1 MYRKKIWRYTFMY
14 IVFLIAGSLLSVV
27 QAQVRTVT
35 GRVIDETGVT
45 VPGASVVIKGTTT
58 GTTTDF
64 DGKFS
69 IRVSS
74 GDVLEISFIGY
85 EKQAVKVTKESSL
98 EVKLRSDTQQLE
110 EVQVVAFGKQKK
122 ASMIGAITTVATKQ
136 LKVSS
141 SNLTTSFAG
150 KLAGV
155 IAYQTGGDPSQQN
168 VNFFIRG
175 VSTMGASSSP
185 LILIDGIE
193 SSSTD
198 LARLQPDDIASFS
211 ILKDATA
218 TALYGARGANG
229 IMLVTTKEGTEGK
242 VKVSV
247 RLESVQS
254 GPTSMVQVTDPVTYM
269 RMHNEATAT
278 RNPLAV
284 QLYSQDKIEN
294 TARGINPYAFPAVDW
309 QKMLFKDN
317 STNLKST
324 FSISGGSK
332 FARYYVGGTYN
343 VDNGM
348 LNANGENNFN
358 NNVKLSTYQL
368 RSNVNVNVT
377 KTTEVILRLGITVD
391 DYSGPVFGASE
402 IFRRA
407 TLASPVLFPA
417 YYPKDGENARLKHIM
432 FGNYDGTGNYPN
444 PYADLQRGYRQ
455 YNNAKIVSAFEVKQ
469 DLNMITE
476 GLKARAMFS
485 TDRYSHKGAS
495 RKYNPYYYHIGDS
508 YNPST
513 NTYSLTNLNPPN
525 LSSDGGTD
533 YLNYSPEATEVNA
546 TTYFETAVNYDRTFN
561 ELHTLSGMLVGY
573 LRSYETSVIPNNDLK
588 LAVLATLPYRN
599 AGISGRLAY
608 SFDSRYFL
616 EGNFGYNGS
625 ERFAANKRWGFFPSV
640 GVGWLVSNESF
651 MKGVEDKI
659 SKLKLKATYGLVG
672 NDQLSNDAKDR
683 YFYLSNVNVN
693 DPAYGATFGERFN
706 EKLNG
711 VSISRYANDEITWEL
726 SKKINLG
733 VELELFRAL
742 ELQVDLFKDNRSNIL
757 IERSDLPASAGLLTK
772 VKANAGSLESKGVD
786 IMLDYNKSF
795 TGGLWI
801 TSHNTFTYATNKVT
815 KYDEP
820 DYETIGT
827 PWRSRI
833 GESWNQRWGLVAERL
848 FIDELDIENSP
859 TQEFGKVMA
868 GDIKYKDINNDG
880 KVNNDDLVPIGYPT
894 VPEINFGF
902 GISAGYK
909 NFDFS
914 CFFQGTGKRSLW
926 IDPKGCS
933 PFVNRTAGT
942 GSVIAGAS
950 NLVLTDIANS
960 YWSEDNRDIY
970 ALWPRLS
977 TTSVGNNEQSS
988 TWYMRDGSFLRF
1000 KSLELGYSL
1009 SRKLLRKIKMENVR
1023 FYYTGTN
1030 LLVFSKFKMWDP
1042 ELGGGAFNYPL
1053 QRTHSI
1059 GLQLSF

>member
-1 MYRKKIWRYTFMY
+1 MYRKTNLRYTLVY
-14 IVFLIAGSLLSVV
+14 IVFLIFGSLLSVV
-27 QAQVRTVT
+27 QAQVRTVS
-35 GRVIDETGVT
+35 GRVVDETGET
-45 VPGASVVIKGTTT
+45 VPGASIVIKGTTT

-69 IRVSS
+69 IRASE
-74 GDVLEISFIGY
+74 GEVLEVSFIGY
-85 EKQAVKVTKESSL
+85 VTQPVKVSGAAPL
-98 EVKLRSDTQQLE
+98 EIKLKSDTQQLD

-122 ASMIGAITTVATKQ
+122 SSMIGSITTISTKQ
-136 LKVSS
+136 LQVSS
-141 SNLTTSFAG
+141 SNLTSGFAG

-242 VKVSV
+242 VRVSI
-247 RLESVQS
+247 RLEGVQS
-254 GPTSMVQVTDPVTYM
+254 GPTDMVDVTDPVTYM

-294 TARGINPYAFPAVDW
+294 TARGLNPYAFPAVDW
-309 QKMLFKDN
+309 QNMLFKDH

-348 LNANGENNFN
+348 LRVNGGNNFN

-391 DYSGPVFGASE
+391 DYSGPVLGASE

-417 YYPKDGENARLKHIM
+417 YYPKEGNNARLKHIM

-455 YNNAKIVSAFEVKQ
+455 YNNAKIVSTFEVKQ
-469 DLNMITE
+469 DLKMITE

-495 RKYNPYYYHIGDS
+495 RQYNPYFYHIGDS
-508 YNPST
+508 YNPGA
-513 NTYSLTNLNPPN
+513 NTYTLTNLNPPN
-525 LSSDGGTD
+525 LSANGGTD
-533 YLNYSPEATEVNA
+533 YLNYSPEATEANS
-546 TTYFETAVNYDRTFN
+546 TTYFETAVNYDKTFD
-561 ELHTLSGMLVGY
+561 ELHSLSAMFVGY

-608 SFDSRYFL
+608 SYDNRYFV

-625 ERFAANKRWGFFPSV
+625 ERFAVSKRWGFFPSV
-640 GVGWLVSNESF
+640 GIGWLVSNEKF
-651 MKGVEDKI
+651 MKSLEDKI

-706 EKLNG
+706 EHLNG
-711 VSISRYANDEITWEL
+711 VSISRYANDAITWEL

-733 VELELFRAL
+733 VEVEFFRAL
-742 ELQVDLFKDNRSNIL
+742 ELQVDFFKDNRSNIL
-757 IERSDLPASAGLLTK
+757 IQRSDLPSSAGLLTS
-772 VKANAGSLESKGVD
+772 VKANAGSLESKGID

-795 TGGLWI
+795 SGGLWV

-820 DYETIGT
+820 DYTAIGT

-833 GESWNQRWGLVAERL
+833 GENWNQRWGLVAERL
-848 FIDELDIENSP
+848 FIDDLDIANSP

-868 GDIKYKDINNDG
+868 GDIKYKDINDDG

-894 VPEINFGF
+894 IPEINFGF

-909 NFDFS
+909 NFDLS

-926 IDPKGCS
+926 INPTDCS
-933 PFVNRTAGT
+933 PFVDRTSGE
-942 GSVIAGAS
+942 IKGAS
-950 NLVLTDIANS
+950 NLVLDDIANN
-960 YWSEDNRDIY
+960 YWSEENRDSY

-977 TTSVGNNEQSS
+977 TSRVGNNEQSS

-1000 KSLELGYSL
+1000 KSLEAGYTIP
-1009 SRKLLRKIKMENVR
+1009 RRLLRKIKMENVR

-1030 LLVFSKFKMWDP
+1030 LLVFSRFKMWDP
-1042 ELGGGAFNYPL
+1042 ELGGSAFNYPL
-1053 QRTHSI
+1053 QRTHCI
-1059 GLQLSF
+1059 GVQLSF

>member
-1 MYRKKIWRYTFMY
+1 MCRKTNLRYTFMC
-14 IVFLIAGSLLSVV
+14 IAFLIAGSLLSVV

-35 GRVIDETGVT
+35 GRVVDETGET

-74 GDVLEISFIGY
+74 GDILEVSFIGY
-85 EKQAVKVTKESSL
+85 EKQAVKVTTASTL

-122 ASMIGAITTVATKQ
+122 ASMIGSVTTISTKE

-168 VNFFIRG
+168 VNFFVRG

-229 IMLVTTKEGTEGK
+229 IMLVTTKEGAEGK

-254 GPTSMVQVTDPVTYM
+254 SPTSMVSVTDPVTYM
-269 RMHNEATAT
+269 KMHNEATAT

-309 QKMLFKDN
+309 QDMLFKN
-317 STNLKST
+317 SSTNLKST

-348 LNANGENNFN
+348 LKANGENNFN

-391 DYSGPVFGASE
+391 DYSGPVLGGTE

-417 YYPKDGENARLKHIM
+417 YYPKEGENSRLKHIM

-455 YNNAKIVSAFEVKQ
+455 YNNAKIVSTFEVKQ

-476 GLKARAMFS
+476 GLKARVMFS

-495 RKYNPYYYHIGDS
+495 RKYNPYFYHIGDT

-513 NTYSLTNLNPPN
+513 NSYSLTNLNPPN

-533 YLNYSPEATEVNA
+533 YLNYSPDGTEANS
-546 TTYFETAVNYDRTFN
+546 TTYFEASVNYDRTFD

-573 LRSYETSVIPNNDLK
+573 MRSYETSVIPDNDLK

-599 AGISGRLAY
+599 IGISGRLAY
-608 SFDSRYFL
+608 SFGNRYFL

-625 ERFAANKRWGFFPSV
+625 ERFAASKRWGFFPSV
-640 GVGWLVSNESF
+640 GLGWLVSNEAF
-651 MKGVEDKI
+651 MKGLEEKV

-693 DPAYGATFGERFN
+693 DAGYGATFGERFG
-706 EKLNG
+706 EHLNG

-742 ELQVDLFKDNRSNIL
+742 ELQVDFFKDNRSNIL
-757 IERSDLPASAGLLTK
+757 IERSDLPSSAGLLTK

-786 IMLDYNKSF
+786 IVLDYNKSF
-795 TGGLWI
+795 RGGLWI

-820 DYETIGT
+820 DYEFIGT

-833 GESWNQRWGLVAERL
+833 GENWNQRWGFVAERL
-848 FIDELDIENSP
+848 FIDELDIANSP
-859 TQEFGKVMA
+859 MQEFGKVMA

-880 KVNNDDLVPIGYPT
+880 KVNYDDIVPIGFPT

-909 NFDFS
+909 DFDFS

-933 PFVNRTAGT
+933 PFVNRTLGT
-942 GSVIAGAS
+942 SSVIEGAS

-960 YWSEDNRDIY
+960 YWSEDNRNMY

-977 TTSVGNNEQSS
+977 TTSVSNNEQSS

-1000 KSLELGYSL
+1000 KSLEVGYSL
-1009 SRKLLRKIKMENVR
+1009 PRKLLRKLRMENVR
-1023 FYYTGTN
+1023 LYYSGTN

-1042 ELGGGAFNYPL
+1042 ELGGNAFNYPL
-1053 QRTHSI
+1053 QRTHSV
-1059 GLQLSF
+1059 GLQLGF

>member
-1 MYRKKIWRYTFMY
+1 MCRKTNHRYTLMC
-14 IVFLIAGSLLSVV
+14 ILFLIVGSLLSVV
-27 QAQVRTVT
+27 QAQVRTLT
-35 GRVIDETGVT
+35 GRVIDETGET
-45 VPGASVVIKGTTT
+45 VPGASIVIKGTTT

-69 IRVSS
+69 IRVDS

-85 EKQAVKVTKESSL
+85 EKQTVKVTKESSL
-98 EVKLRSDTQQLE
+98 EIKLRSDTQQLE

-122 ASMIGAITTVATKQ
+122 ASMIGSITTVSTKQ

-141 SNLTTSFAG
+141 SNLTTGFAG

-193 SSSTD
+193 STSTD

-254 GPTSMVQVTDPVTYM
+254 GPTSMVSVTDPVTYM
-269 RMHNEATAT
+269 KMHNEATAT
-278 RNPLAV
+278 RNSLAV

-294 TARGINPYAFPAVDW
+294 TARGINPYAFPAVNW
-309 QKMLFKDN
+309 QEMLFKDN

-348 LNANGENNFN
+348 LKADGENNFN

-391 DYSGPVFGASE
+391 DYSGTVLGANE

-407 TLASPVLFPA
+407 TLSSPVLFPA
-417 YYPKDGENARLKHIM
+417 FYPKEGDNSRLKHIM

-455 YNNAKIVSAFEVKQ
+455 YNNAKIVSTFEVKQ
-469 DLNMITE
+469 DLSMITE

-495 RKYNPYYYHIGDS
+495 RQYNPYYYHIGDS

-513 NTYSLTNLNPPN
+513 NTYTLTNLNPPN
-525 LSSDGGTD
+525 LSANGGTD
-533 YLNYSPEATEVNA
+533 YLNYLPETTEANS
-546 TTYFETAVNYDRTFN
+546 TTYFESTVNYDQTFN
-561 ELHTLSGMLVGY
+561 KMHTLSGMLVGY

-608 SFDSRYFL
+608 SFDNRYFI

-625 ERFAANKRWGFFPSV
+625 ERFAKSKRWGFFPSV
-640 GVGWLVSNESF
+640 GIGWMASNEPF
-651 MKGVEDKI
+651 MKNLEDKI

-706 EKLNG
+706 EHLNG
-711 VSISRYANDEITWEL
+711 VSIGRYANHEITWEL

-742 ELQVDLFKDNRSNIL
+742 ELQVDFFKDNRSNIL
-757 IERSDLPASAGLLTK
+757 IQRSDLPASAGLLTS

-786 IMLDYNKSF
+786 IMLDFNKSF
-795 TGGLWI
+795 SGGFWI
-801 TSHNTFTYATNKVT
+801 TSHNTFTYSTNKVT
-815 KYDEP
+815 KFDEP
-820 DYETIGT
+820 DYEAIGT

-833 GESWNQRWGLVAERL
+833 GENWNQRWGLVAERL
-848 FIDELDIENSP
+848 FIDELDIANSP
-859 TQEFGKVMA
+859 TQEFGKIMA

-909 NFDFS
+909 SFDFS

-926 IDPKGCS
+926 INPTDCS
-933 PFVNRTAGT
+933 PFVNRTSGT
-942 GSVIAGAS
+942 GSVIEGAS
-950 NLVLTDIANS
+950 NLVLMDIANS
-960 YWSEDNRDIY
+960 YWSEDNRNIY

-977 TTSVGNNEQSS
+977 TTRVGNNEQSS

-1000 KSLELGYSL
+1000 KSLEIGYSL
-1009 SRKLLRKIKMENVR
+1009 PRILLRKMRMENVR

-1042 ELGGGAFNYPL
+1042 ELGGSAFNYPL
-1053 QRTHSI
+1053 QRTHSV